1 MEKQL
6 ITSFIDKYALGSN
19 TKSVKILT
27 KDKVTSCN
35 FVTENGNVLGSI
47 TMNDS
52 ELPNGEIGIFDTPQL
67 VKLLSAIDSNVN
79 VSYNATGKKIHAL
92 DLKDSLT
99 KATFMLADLSI
110 INDPPV
116 LKYVPDMG
124 VSIKLSK
131 NIIDAFIKS
140 KNALSESENFAVIG
154 NGDKIS
160 LVINYS
166 QHNTTRISLETDADI
181 IKPLTEPICF
191 SSVLL
196 KEILVANKDCESG
209 TLEISSEGLA
219 KVTMKSKNFESVYY
233 LVKIEII

>member
-19 TKSVKILT
+19 TKSVKVTT

-47 TMNDS
+47 TMSNS
-52 ELPNGEIGIFDTPQL
+52 ELPDGEIGIFDTSQL
-67 VKLLSAIDSNVN
+67 VKLLSAIDSNVT
-79 VSYNATGKKIHAL
+79 VTYNITNKKIHAL

-110 INDPPV
+110 INEPPL

-124 VSIKLSK
+124 VSIKLTK
-131 NIIDAFIKS
+131 TIIDGFIKS

-166 QHNTTRISLETDADI
+166 QHNTTRISIETEADI

-196 KEILVANKDCESG
+196 KEILVANKDCENG
-209 TLEISSEGLA
+209 VLEISAEGLA
-219 KVTMKSKNFESVYY
+219 KVTMKSKNFESIYY